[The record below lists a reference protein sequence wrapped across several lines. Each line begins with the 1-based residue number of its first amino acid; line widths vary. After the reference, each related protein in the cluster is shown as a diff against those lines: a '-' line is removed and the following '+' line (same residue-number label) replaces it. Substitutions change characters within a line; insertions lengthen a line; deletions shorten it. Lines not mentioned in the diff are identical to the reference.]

1 MTRDMDLIREI
12 LFAVESRT
20 DTLPQETTVKGYD
33 RPTVIRHVQMLLE
46 AGYLKGKQHPSDSS
60 HYPVITIT
68 DLSWEGHELISAVR
82 SNGIWNEIKQ
92 RFGAEL
98 PKMPIVILKEI
109 AIAFVRQQ
117 AMRPTDR

>member
-20 DTLPQETTVKGYD
+20 DTLPKEVTVGGHDKE
-33 RPTVIRHVQMLLE
+33 TVIRHVQMLVE
-46 AGYLKGKQHPSDSS
+46 AGYLRGKQHPSGSS
-60 HYPVITIT
+60 HYPVITIN
-68 DLSWEGHELISAVR
+68 DLTWEGHELISAVR
-82 SNGIWNEIKQ
+82 NKDIWNEIKQ

-109 AIAFVRQQ
+109 GTALVRQRATSQ
-117 AMRPTDR
+117 TG